1 MTRKKILIIDD
12 QPDILEVLRE
22 ILELLGHEVTS
33 ATSGN
38 CLKKEIDVSEFD
50 LVITDYQMPDMTGV
64 EIAKKIISSCPDK
77 KIYIIS
83 GYHQVISEKKM
94 EECGIKGI
102 LNKPFDLDQLKRI
115 VNE

>member
-1 MTRKKILIIDD
+1 MSKKILIIDD

-33 ATSGN
+33 EASGS
-38 CLKKEIDVSEFD
+38 CLNGKIDISEFD

-64 EIAKKIISSCPDK
+64 EIAKKIKRSAPEK
-77 KIYIIS
+77 NVYIIS
-83 GYHQVISEKKM
+83 GYHQLLSEQKM
-94 EECGIKGI
+94 AECGIKGV

-115 VNE
+115 LSE